1 MAKRAK
7 ALGLSVDTD
16 KTSLR
21 SARSLYSLLETVC
34 PCSALAKVV
43 YREDTDTPC
52 LFCMLQEVHGL

>member
-34 PCSALAKVV
+34 PCSALAQ
-43 YREDTDTPC
+43 EDTVEARHPMP
-52 LFCMLQEVHGL
+52 LCMLQEVHGL